1 MLLEHAAKVA
11 NLAVGVVRPFE
22 EAVEIADQVA
32 NVVAIHFKA
41 EVAPTSG
48 FDRAEI
54 IVGDIKAAYDD
65 TTAVGERKLLVV
77 AQQIAPPKARA
88 ETAAGAVGVG
98 EGREE
103 ILMAVVA
110 AEPVDQKS
118 YLKMG
123 RASRREREV
132 Q

>member
-65 TTAVGERKLLVV
+65 TTAVGERQLLVV
-77 AQQIAPPKARA
+77 ARQIAPPQARA
-88 ETAAGAVGVG
+88 ETANGAVGSG
-98 EGREE
+98 
-103 ILMAVVA
+103 
-110 AEPVDQKS
+110 D
-118 YLKMG
+118 MG
-123 RASRREREV
+123 RAWWRGKGG
-132 Q
+132 